1 MEIRLKQL
9 KELLEKEGIRSIISP
24 AGKYWCLDIEGK
36 VQAHETISE
45 KLALV

>member
-1 MEIRLKQL
+1 MEISLKHL
-9 KELLEKEGIRSIISP
+9 KELLEKEGIKSIIYP

-36 VQAHETISE
+36 VQPRDISE